1 MSNIEDEIEL
11 TILRCAGIMKEKG
24 GVTMSINEVLAQ
36 KNITKYRLWKES
48 GVPQATISDICT
60 GKTSIEKCSAET
72 IYRIAKVLDVSMES
86 LIAPAIQSKDAA
98 GKRPAFELFK
108 SNTCHKVKEMGDIP
122 FMVQLLQTDQIRKL
136 YEKQWYPEALYLLAM
151 LDYLSRENAVPI
163 CKNYNDI
170 RKAKLQRPVYPS
182 SVVIMCKALKSD
194 EPKKR
199 CVQMAIP
206 EFMRFNIVECEVR
219 NVC

>member
-1 MSNIEDEIEL
+1 MSL
-11 TILRCAGIMKEKG
+11 
-24 GVTMSINEVLAQ
+24 NEVLVQ

-86 LIAPAIQSKDAA
+86 LIAPAVQRVDEARM
-98 GKRPAFELFK
+98 RPSFEIFK
-108 SNTCHKVKEMGDIP
+108 SNTCHMVKDMGDIP
-122 FMVQLLQTDQIRKL
+122 FIIQLLQTNQIRKL

-151 LDYLSRENAVPI
+151 LDYLSRENSVPI

-182 SVVIMCKALKSD
+182 SVVIMCKTLKSD
-194 EPKKR
+194 EPKKM
-199 CVQMAIP
+199 CIQMAIP
-206 EFMRFNIVECEVR
+206 EFLRFNIVESEVR
-219 NVC
+219 NVY

>member
-1 MSNIEDEIEL
+1 
-11 TILRCAGIMKEKG
+11 
-24 GVTMSINEVLAQ
+24 MSINELLVQ

-86 LIAPAIQSKDAA
+86 LIAPAVQRAEEERR
-98 GKRPAFELFK
+98 RPSFELFK
-108 SNTCHKVKEMGDIP
+108 SNTCHMVKDMGDIP
-122 FMVQLLQTDQIRKL
+122 FIIQLLETNQIRKL
-136 YEKQWYPEALYLLAM
+136 YEKKWYPEALYLLAM
-151 LDYLSRENAVPI
+151 LDYLSRENNVPI

-170 RKAKLQRPVYPS
+170 RTVKLQRPVYPS
-182 SVVIMCKALKSD
+182 SVVILCKALNSD
-194 EPKKR
+194 APKEECYR
-199 CVQMAIP
+199 LAIP
-206 EFMRFNIVECEVR
+206 EFLRFNIVESEVR